1 MAAGTLAPSNLGQ
14 NANARMNSLIVGVI
28 AGAIGMGYF
37 IYGKRQT
44 KIVPMVAG
52 VLLCIYPYFLDSLLW
67 LSLIGAVL
75 VVAPFV
81 IDA

>member
-1 MAAGTLAPSNLGQ
+1 VGGVVG
-14 NANARMNSLIVGVI
+14 ANTRMNGLIVSVI

-75 VVAPFV
+75 VAAPFV

>member
-1 MAAGTLAPSNLGQ
+1 
-14 NANARMNSLIVGVI
+14 MNGLIVSVI

-75 VVAPFV
+75 VAAPFV
-81 IDA
+81 LDA

>member
-1 MAAGTLAPSNLGQ
+1 
-14 NANARMNSLIVGVI
+14 MNSLFFGVV
-28 AGAIGMGYF
+28 AGAIGVGYF
-37 IYGKRQT
+37 IYGKRQV

-52 VLLCIYPYFLDSLLW
+52 ALLCVYPYFVDSLLW
-67 LSLIGAVL
+67 LSLVGVVL